1 MFEWLKD
8 KFKKKEDEVKE
19 EIQEV
24 KEELSEDNK
33 EEEIEDI
40 HEKLEEVEVKGNL
53 SEEDIKTSEKKEDTN
68 KEFQDK
74 EVIEDALGKKSEKED
89 EVKEEI
95 QVSKGELSEEKKEE
109 DLEEIHEKLEE
120 GNLSNEN
127 IKTSEKK
134 EDTNKEFQD
143 KEVIENALEKK
154 AEEKE
159 SEVKEEI
166 QAVKEEL
173 SEDNKEHD
181 IEEIEN
187 IHEKLE
193 EVEEKE
199 NLPEEDIETSE
210 KKEDTNKEFQDKE
223 VIEDAIEKKAEEKE
237 SEVKEEIHEKL
248 EEVEEKGNLS
258 EEDIKTSEKKEDTN
272 KEFQDKEVIDD
283 AIENKAEEK
292 EEEPKKVS
300 LFQRLKEGLDKT
312 RKEVGIKINTVLGA
326 YVKID
331 DEMLEDLE
339 DILVSADV
347 GMETTM
353 KLIDNLRETIIR
365 EKVNDPKEVKPL
377 LLEEAKKLMNPEL
390 NTKINSEPPV
400 IILVVGVNG
409 VGKTTTIGKLSQ
421 RFKNENKS
429 VLVCAADTFRAAA
442 IDQLK
447 EWGSRAN
454 VDVISHDEG
463 SDPAAVV
470 FDAIEAAKARK
481 TDVLIVDTA
490 GRLHNKS
497 NLMKELE
504 KINRIISKKYP
515 EANRENLLVLDSTTG
530 QNAINQAKTFK
541 EVTDISA
548 IALTKLD
555 GTAKGG
561 VVIALQSELG
571 IPIKL
576 IGVGEGIEDL
586 QDFNI
591 DTFLET
597 IFG

>member
-1 MFEWLKD
+1 MFNWFKD
-8 KFKKKEDEVKE
+8 KFKKKDDKE
-19 EIQEV
+19 N
-24 KEELSEDNK
+24 KEELIEENLSEEVESK
-33 EEEIEDI
+33 EEADEENILTNEEIREEEAQEIEEID
-40 HEKLEEVEVKGNL
+40 EKLEEVSEGGSL
-53 SEEDIKTSEKKEDTN
+53 SEEDVNTSEKIQDTN
-68 KEFQDK
+68 EAFKDK
-74 EVIEDALGKKSEKED
+74 SVIEDA
-89 EVKEEI
+89 
-95 QVSKGELSEEKKEE
+95 QEKKEAARE
-109 DLEEIHEKLEE
+109 ETQEEEI
-120 GNLSNEN
+120 
-127 IKTSEKK
+127 
-134 EDTNKEFQD
+134 
-143 KEVIENALEKK
+143 
-154 AEEKE
+154 
-159 SEVKEEI
+159 
-166 QAVKEEL
+166 
-173 SEDNKEHD
+173 
-181 IEEIEN
+181 
-187 IHEKLE
+187 
-193 EVEEKE
+193 
-199 NLPEEDIETSE
+199 
-210 KKEDTNKEFQDKE
+210 
-223 VIEDAIEKKAEEKE
+223 
-237 SEVKEEIHEKL
+237 EEIHEKL
-248 EEVEEKGNLS
+248 EEVS
-258 EEDIKTSEKKEDTN
+258 EEGSLSDEEVETSEKIEDTN
-272 KEFQDKEVIDD
+272 DAFKDKKVIEDALEQKEKAQDETKKVEEVVEVEI
-283 AIENKAEEK
+283 IEEK
-292 EEEPKKVS
+292 KEEPKKVS

-339 DILVSADV
+339 DILISADI

-365 EKVNDPKEVKPL
+365 EKINDPQEVKPL
-377 LLEEAKKLMNPEL
+377 LMAEAKKLMNPEL
-390 NTKINSEPPV
+390 NTPIKTEPPV

-409 VGKTTTIGKLSQ
+409 VGKTTTIGKLSS
-421 RFKNENKS
+421 RFKRKGKS

-447 EWGSRAN
+447 EWGNRAH
-454 VDVISHDEG
+454 VDIISHAEG

-504 KINRIISKKYP
+504 KINRIISNKFP

-530 QNAINQAKTFK
+530 QNAINQAKTFR
-541 EVTDISA
+541 EATDITG

-561 VVIALQSELG
+561 VVVALQSELG

-576 IGVGEGIEDL
+576 IGVGEGIDDL

-591 DTFLET
+591 DNFLET

>member
-1 MFEWLKD
+1 MFNWFKD
-8 KFKKKEDEVKE
+8 KFKKKDDKE
-19 EIQEV
+19 N
-24 KEELSEDNK
+24 KEELIEENILTNEEIR
-33 EEEIEDI
+33 EEEAQEIEEID
-40 HEKLEEVEVKGNL
+40 EKLEEVSEGGNL
-53 SEEDIKTSEKKEDTN
+53 SKEDVNTSEKIQDTN
-68 KEFQDK
+68 EVFKDK
-74 EVIEDALGKKSEKED
+74 SVIEDAL
-89 EVKEEI
+89 
-95 QVSKGELSEEKKEE
+95 EKKEAARE
-109 DLEEIHEKLEE
+109 EAQAEEI
-120 GNLSNEN
+120 
-127 IKTSEKK
+127 
-134 EDTNKEFQD
+134 
-143 KEVIENALEKK
+143 
-154 AEEKE
+154 
-159 SEVKEEI
+159 
-166 QAVKEEL
+166 
-173 SEDNKEHD
+173 
-181 IEEIEN
+181 
-187 IHEKLE
+187 
-193 EVEEKE
+193 
-199 NLPEEDIETSE
+199 
-210 KKEDTNKEFQDKE
+210 
-223 VIEDAIEKKAEEKE
+223 
-237 SEVKEEIHEKL
+237 EEIHEKL
-248 EEVEEKGNLS
+248 EEVSEEGKLS
-258 EEDIKTSEKKEDTN
+258 EEDVETSEKIEDTDEAF
-272 KEFQDKEVIDD
+272 KDKEVIED
-283 AIENKAEEK
+283 ALEQKEEAQEEIKEVENTEEVV

-339 DILVSADV
+339 DILISADI

-365 EKVNDPKEVKPL
+365 EKINDPQEVKPL
-377 LLEEAKKLMNPEL
+377 LMAEAKKLMNPEL
-390 NTKINSEPPV
+390 NTPIKTEPPV

-409 VGKTTTIGKLSQ
+409 VGKTTTIGKLSS
-421 RFKNENKS
+421 RFKREGKS

-447 EWGSRAN
+447 EWGNRAH
-454 VDVISHDEG
+454 VDIISHAEG

-504 KINRIISKKYP
+504 KINRIISNKFP

-530 QNAINQAKTFK
+530 QNAINQAKTFR
-541 EVTDISA
+541 EATDITG

-561 VVIALQSELG
+561 VVVALQSELG

-576 IGVGEGIEDL
+576 IGVGEGIDDL

-591 DTFLET
+591 DNFLET

>member
-1 MFEWLKD
+1 MFNWFKD
-8 KFKKKEDEVKE
+8 KFKKKNDKE
-19 EIQEV
+19 N
-24 KEELSEDNK
+24 KEELIEENLSEEAESK
-33 EEEIEDI
+33 EEADEENILTNEEIREEEAQEIEEID
-40 HEKLEEVEVKGNL
+40 EKLEEVSEGGNL
-53 SEEDIKTSEKKEDTN
+53 SEEDVNTSEKIEDTN
-68 KEFQDK
+68 EAFKDK
-74 EVIEDALGKKSEKED
+74 VVIEDALEQ
-89 EVKEEI
+89 KEEAR
-95 QVSKGELSEEKKEE
+95 EDAKEE
-109 DLEEIHEKLEE
+109 
-120 GNLSNEN
+120 
-127 IKTSEKK
+127 T
-134 EDTNKEFQD
+134 
-143 KEVIENALEKK
+143 KEVENT
-154 AEEKE
+154 
-159 SEVKEEI
+159 
-166 QAVKEEL
+166 
-173 SEDNKEHD
+173 
-181 IEEIEN
+181 
-187 IHEKLE
+187 E
-193 EVEEKE
+193 EV
-199 NLPEEDIETSE
+199 
-210 KKEDTNKEFQDKE
+210 
-223 VIEDAIEKKAEEKE
+223 V
-237 SEVKEEIHEKL
+237 
-248 EEVEEKGNLS
+248 
-258 EEDIKTSEKKEDTN
+258 
-272 KEFQDKEVIDD
+272 
-283 AIENKAEEK
+283 

-339 DILVSADV
+339 DILISADI

-365 EKVNDPKEVKPL
+365 EKINDPQEVKPL
-377 LLEEAKKLMNPEL
+377 LMAEAKKLMNPEL
-390 NTKINSEPPV
+390 NTPINTEPPV

-409 VGKTTTIGKLSQ
+409 VGKTTTIGKLSS
-421 RFKNENKS
+421 RFKREGKS

-447 EWGSRAN
+447 EWGNRAH
-454 VDVISHDEG
+454 VDIISHAEG

-504 KINRIISKKYP
+504 KINRIISNKFP

-530 QNAINQAKTFK
+530 QNAINQAKTFR
-541 EVTDISA
+541 EATDITG

-561 VVIALQSELG
+561 VVVALQSELE

-576 IGVGEGIEDL
+576 IGVGEGIDDL

-591 DTFLET
+591 DNFLET

>member
-1 MFEWLKD
+1 MFEWFKD

-19 EIQEV
+19 EVQEV
-24 KEELSEDNK
+24 KDEISSEENQEEL
-33 EEEIEDI
+33 EEI
-40 HEKLEEVEVKGNL
+40 HEKLEEVSEEGNL
-53 SEEDIKTSEKKEDTN
+53 SEEDLEASEEIEDTN
-68 KEFQDK
+68 ERFQDK
-74 EVIEDALGKKSEKED
+74 EVIEEAIENKIEEKED
-89 EVKEEI
+89 SKEEF
-95 QVSKGELSEEKKEE
+95 KEDELIEDNLVEEKEE
-109 DLEEIHEKLEE
+109 DKDLEEIHEKLEKVE
-120 GNLSNEN
+120 EAGDLSKEEVE
-127 IKTSEKK
+127 TSEGI
-134 EDTNKEFQD
+134 EDTNEKFQD
-143 KEVIENALEKK
+143 KEVIEE
-154 AEEKE
+154 
-159 SEVKEEI
+159 
-166 QAVKEEL
+166 
-173 SEDNKEHD
+173 
-181 IEEIEN
+181 
-187 IHEKLE
+187 
-193 EVEEKE
+193 
-199 NLPEEDIETSE
+199 
-210 KKEDTNKEFQDKE
+210 
-223 VIEDAIEKKAEEKE
+223 AI
-237 SEVKEEIHEKL
+237 
-248 EEVEEKGNLS
+248 
-258 EEDIKTSEKKEDTN
+258 D
-272 KEFQDKEVIDD
+272 
-283 AIENKAEEK
+283 NKAEEK
-292 EEEPKKVS
+292 EENQENLEEEVEEVTEEPKKAS
-300 LFQRLKEGLDKT
+300 LFQRLMDGLDKT

-377 LLEEAKKLMNPEL
+377 LLQEAKKLMNPEL

-447 EWGSRAN
+447 EWGIRAN

-470 FDAIEAAKARK
+470 FDAIEAAKARN

-576 IGVGEGIEDL
+576 IGVGEGIDDL

>member
-1 MFEWLKD
+1 MFNWFKD
-8 KFKKKEDEVKE
+8 KFKKKDDKE
-19 EIQEV
+19 N
-24 KEELSEDNK
+24 KEELIEENLSEEVESK
-33 EEEIEDI
+33 EEADEENILTNEEIREEEAQEIEEID
-40 HEKLEEVEVKGNL
+40 EKLEEVSEGGSL
-53 SEEDIKTSEKKEDTN
+53 SEEDVNTSEKIQDTN
-68 KEFQDK
+68 EAFKDK
-74 EVIEDALGKKSEKED
+74 SVIEDA
-89 EVKEEI
+89 
-95 QVSKGELSEEKKEE
+95 QEKKEAARE
-109 DLEEIHEKLEE
+109 ETQEEEI
-120 GNLSNEN
+120 
-127 IKTSEKK
+127 
-134 EDTNKEFQD
+134 
-143 KEVIENALEKK
+143 
-154 AEEKE
+154 
-159 SEVKEEI
+159 
-166 QAVKEEL
+166 
-173 SEDNKEHD
+173 
-181 IEEIEN
+181 
-187 IHEKLE
+187 
-193 EVEEKE
+193 
-199 NLPEEDIETSE
+199 
-210 KKEDTNKEFQDKE
+210 
-223 VIEDAIEKKAEEKE
+223 
-237 SEVKEEIHEKL
+237 EEIHEKL
-248 EEVEEKGNLS
+248 EEVS
-258 EEDIKTSEKKEDTN
+258 EEGSLSDEEVETSEKIEDTN
-272 KEFQDKEVIDD
+272 DAFKDKKVIEDALEQKEKAQDETKKVEEVVEVEI
-283 AIENKAEEK
+283 IEEK
-292 EEEPKKVS
+292 KEEPKKVS

-339 DILVSADV
+339 DILISADI

-365 EKVNDPKEVKPL
+365 EKINDPQEVKPL
-377 LLEEAKKLMNPEL
+377 LMAEAKKLMNPEL
-390 NTKINSEPPV
+390 NTPIKTEPPV

-409 VGKTTTIGKLSQ
+409 VGKTTTIGKLSS
-421 RFKNENKS
+421 RFKREGKS

-447 EWGSRAN
+447 EWGNRAH
-454 VDVISHDEG
+454 VDIISHAEG

-504 KINRIISKKYP
+504 KINRIISNKFP

-530 QNAINQAKTFK
+530 QNAINQAKTFR
-541 EVTDISA
+541 EATDITG

-561 VVIALQSELG
+561 VVVALQSELG

-576 IGVGEGIEDL
+576 IGVGEGIDDL

-591 DTFLET
+591 DNFLET

>member
-1 MFEWLKD
+1 MFNWLKD
-8 KFKKKEDEVKE
+8 KFKKKDSE
-19 EIQEV
+19 ET
-24 KEELSEDNK
+24 K
-33 EEEIEDI
+33 DI
-40 HEKLEEVEVKGNL
+40 HEKLEEV
-53 SEEDIKTSEKKEDTN
+53 S
-68 KEFQDK
+68 
-74 EVIEDALGKKSEKED
+74 
-89 EVKEEI
+89 
-95 QVSKGELSEEKKEE
+95 
-109 DLEEIHEKLEE
+109 EE
-120 GNLSNEN
+120 GNLS
-127 IKTSEKK
+127 K
-134 EDTNKEFQD
+134 ED
-143 KEVIENALEKK
+143 V
-154 AEEKE
+154 
-159 SEVKEEI
+159 
-166 QAVKEEL
+166 
-173 SEDNKEHD
+173 
-181 IEEIEN
+181 
-187 IHEKLE
+187 
-193 EVEEKE
+193 
-199 NLPEEDIETSE
+199 ETSE
-210 KKEDTNKEFQDKE
+210 KKEDTNE
-223 VIEDAIEKKAEEKE
+223 VFKDSEVVEEALEYKEEKQE
-237 SEVKEEIHEKL
+237 ETQSEAEEIHEKL
-248 EEVEEKGNLS
+248 EEVSEGGNLS
-258 EEDIKTSEKKEDTN
+258 KEDVETSEKKEDTN
-272 KEFQDKEVIDD
+272 EVFKDSEVVEEALEYKEEKQEETQSEAEEIHEKLEEVSEGGNLSKEDVDTSEKKEDTNEAFKDKEVV
-283 AIENKAEEK
+283 EEALEDK
-292 EEEPKKVS
+292 KEKQEEIEEEPKKVS

-339 DILVSADV
+339 DILISADI

-365 EKVNDPKEVKPL
+365 EKINDPQEVKPL
-377 LLEEAKKLMNPEL
+377 LMAEAKKLMNPDL
-390 NTKINSEPPV
+390 NTPINTEPPV

-409 VGKTTTIGKLSQ
+409 VGKTTTIGKLSS
-421 RFKNENKS
+421 RFKRDGKS

-447 EWGSRAN
+447 EWGNRAH
-454 VDVISHDEG
+454 VDIISHAEG

-504 KINRIISKKYP
+504 KINRIITNKYP

-530 QNAINQAKTFK
+530 QNAINQAKTFR
-541 EVTDISA
+541 EATDITG

-561 VVIALQSELG
+561 VVVALQSELG

-576 IGVGEGIEDL
+576 IGVGEGIDDL

-591 DTFLET
+591 DSFLET

>member
-1 MFEWLKD
+1 MFNWFKD
-8 KFKKKEDEVKE
+8 KFKKKDDKE
-19 EIQEV
+19 N
-24 KEELSEDNK
+24 KEELIEENLSEEAESK
-33 EEEIEDI
+33 EEADEENILTNEEIREEEAQEIEEIGEKLEEVSEGGKLSEEDINTSEKIQDTNEAFKDKGVIEDALEKKEAAREEAQAEEIEEI
-40 HEKLEEVEVKGNL
+40 HEKLEGVSEEGKL
-53 SEEDIKTSEKKEDTN
+53 SEEDINTSEKIQDTN
-68 KEFQDK
+68 EAFKDK
-74 EVIEDALGKKSEKED
+74 EVIEDALEQ
-89 EVKEEI
+89 KEEAR
-95 QVSKGELSEEKKEE
+95 EDAKEE
-109 DLEEIHEKLEE
+109 
-120 GNLSNEN
+120 
-127 IKTSEKK
+127 T
-134 EDTNKEFQD
+134 
-143 KEVIENALEKK
+143 KEVENT
-154 AEEKE
+154 
-159 SEVKEEI
+159 
-166 QAVKEEL
+166 
-173 SEDNKEHD
+173 
-181 IEEIEN
+181 
-187 IHEKLE
+187 E
-193 EVEEKE
+193 EV
-199 NLPEEDIETSE
+199 
-210 KKEDTNKEFQDKE
+210 
-223 VIEDAIEKKAEEKE
+223 V
-237 SEVKEEIHEKL
+237 
-248 EEVEEKGNLS
+248 
-258 EEDIKTSEKKEDTN
+258 
-272 KEFQDKEVIDD
+272 
-283 AIENKAEEK
+283 

-339 DILVSADV
+339 DILISADI

-365 EKVNDPKEVKPL
+365 EKINDPQEVKPL
-377 LLEEAKKLMNPEL
+377 LMAEAKKLMNPEL
-390 NTKINSEPPV
+390 NTPIKTEPPV

-409 VGKTTTIGKLSQ
+409 VGKTTTIGKLSS
-421 RFKNENKS
+421 RFKREGKS

-447 EWGSRAN
+447 EWGNRAH
-454 VDVISHDEG
+454 VDIISHAEG

-504 KINRIISKKYP
+504 KINRIISNKFP

-530 QNAINQAKTFK
+530 QNAINQAKTFR
-541 EVTDISA
+541 EATDITG

-561 VVIALQSELG
+561 VVVALHSELG

-576 IGVGEGIEDL
+576 IGVGEGIDDL

-591 DTFLET
+591 DNFLET

>member
-1 MFEWLKD
+1 MFEWFKD

-19 EIQEV
+19 ELQEV
-24 KEELSEDNK
+24 KDEISSEDN
-33 EEEIEDI
+33 
-40 HEKLEEVEVKGNL
+40 
-53 SEEDIKTSEKKEDTN
+53 
-68 KEFQDK
+68 Q
-74 EVIEDALGKKSEKED
+74 
-89 EVKEEI
+89 
-95 QVSKGELSEEKKEE
+95 EE

-120 GNLSNEN
+120 VSEEGNLSEEDLEA
-127 IKTSEKK
+127 SEKI
-134 EDTNKEFQD
+134 EDTNEKFHD
-143 KEVIENALEKK
+143 KEVIDEAIEKK
-154 AEEKE
+154 TEEIVD
-159 SEVKEEI
+159 SKEEI
-166 QAVKEEL
+166 KEEDKDL
-173 SEDNKEHD
+173 
-181 IEEIEN
+181 EE

-193 EVEEKE
+193 EVSEEG
-199 NLPEEDIETSE
+199 NLSEEDLEASE
-210 KKEDTNKEFQDKE
+210 EIEDTNEKFQDKE
-223 VIEDAIEKKAEEKE
+223 VIEDALDNKIED
-237 SEVKEEIHEKL
+237 KEENDLEENGENL
-248 EEVEEKGNLS
+248 EEEVEEV
-258 EEDIKTSEKKEDTN
+258 T
-272 KEFQDKEVIDD
+272 
-283 AIENKAEEK
+283 
-292 EEEPKKVS
+292 EEPKKAS
-300 LFQRLKEGLDKT
+300 LFQRLMDGLDKT

-339 DILVSADV
+339 DILLSADV

-377 LLEEAKKLMNPEL
+377 LLQEAKKLMNPEL

-447 EWGSRAN
+447 EWGIRAN

-470 FDAIEAAKARK
+470 FDAIEAAKARN

-576 IGVGEGIEDL
+576 IGVGEGIDDL

>member
-8 KFKKKEDEVKE
+8 KFKKKEDEVKEEIQEVKEGLSEDNKEKEIEDIHEKLKEVEEKGNLSEEDIKTSEKKEDTNEEFQDKEVIEDAIEIKTEEKEDEVKE

-40 HEKLEEVEVKGNL
+40 HEKLEEVE
-53 SEEDIKTSEKKEDTN
+53 
-68 KEFQDK
+68 
-74 EVIEDALGKKSEKED
+74 
-89 EVKEEI
+89 
-95 QVSKGELSEEKKEE
+95 
-109 DLEEIHEKLEE
+109 
-120 GNLSNEN
+120 
-127 IKTSEKK
+127 
-134 EDTNKEFQD
+134 
-143 KEVIENALEKK
+143 
-154 AEEKE
+154 
-159 SEVKEEI
+159 
-166 QAVKEEL
+166 
-173 SEDNKEHD
+173 
-181 IEEIEN
+181 
-187 IHEKLE
+187 
-193 EVEEKE
+193 
-199 NLPEEDIETSE
+199 
-210 KKEDTNKEFQDKE
+210 
-223 VIEDAIEKKAEEKE
+223 
-237 SEVKEEIHEKL
+237 
-248 EEVEEKGNLS
+248 EKGNLS

-272 KEFQDKEVIDD
+272 EEFQDKEVIED
-283 AIENKAEEK
+283 AIEIKTEEKEDEVKEEIQEVKEELSEDNKEEEIEDIHEKLEEVEEKGNLSEEDIETSEKKEDIIEEFQDKEVIEDAIEIKAEKK

>member
-1 MFEWLKD
+1 MFEWFKD

-19 EIQEV
+19 ELQEV
-24 KEELSEDNK
+24 KDEISSEDN
-33 EEEIEDI
+33 
-40 HEKLEEVEVKGNL
+40 
-53 SEEDIKTSEKKEDTN
+53 
-68 KEFQDK
+68 Q
-74 EVIEDALGKKSEKED
+74 
-89 EVKEEI
+89 
-95 QVSKGELSEEKKEE
+95 EE

-120 GNLSNEN
+120 VSEEGNLSEEDLEA
-127 IKTSEKK
+127 SEKI
-134 EDTNKEFQD
+134 EDTNEKFHD
-143 KEVIENALEKK
+143 KEVIDEAIEKK
-154 AEEKE
+154 TEEIVD
-159 SEVKEEI
+159 SKEEI
-166 QAVKEEL
+166 KEEDKDL
-173 SEDNKEHD
+173 
-181 IEEIEN
+181 EE

-193 EVEEKE
+193 EVSEEG
-199 NLPEEDIETSE
+199 NLSEEDLEASE
-210 KKEDTNKEFQDKE
+210 EIEDTNEKFQDKE
-223 VIEDAIEKKAEEKE
+223 VIEDALDNKIED
-237 SEVKEEIHEKL
+237 KEENDLEENGENL
-248 EEVEEKGNLS
+248 EEEVEEV
-258 EEDIKTSEKKEDTN
+258 T
-272 KEFQDKEVIDD
+272 
-283 AIENKAEEK
+283 
-292 EEEPKKVS
+292 EEPKKAS
-300 LFQRLKEGLDKT
+300 LFQRLMDGLDKT
-312 RKEVGIKINTVLGA
+312 RKEVGIKINTVIGA

-377 LLEEAKKLMNPEL
+377 LLKEAKKLMNPEL
-390 NTKINSEPPV
+390 NTKINSDPPV

-447 EWGSRAN
+447 EWGIRAN

-470 FDAIEAAKARK
+470 FDAIEAAKARN

-576 IGVGEGIEDL
+576 IGVGEGIDDL

>member
-1 MFEWLKD
+1 MFNWFKD
-8 KFKKKEDEVKE
+8 KFKKKEDKE
-19 EIQEV
+19 N
-24 KEELSEDNK
+24 KEELI
-33 EEEIEDI
+33 EE
-40 HEKLEEVEVKGNL
+40 NL
-53 SEEDIKTSEKKEDTN
+53 SEEVES
-68 KEFQDK
+68 
-74 EVIEDALGKKSEKED
+74 
-89 EVKEEI
+89 KEEAD
-95 QVSKGELSEEKKEE
+95 EENI
-109 DLEEIHEKLEE
+109 LTNEEIREE
-120 GNLSNEN
+120 EA
-127 IKTSEKK
+127 
-134 EDTNKEFQD
+134 Q
-143 KEVIENALEKK
+143 
-154 AEEKE
+154 
-159 SEVKEEI
+159 EI
-166 QAVKEEL
+166 
-173 SEDNKEHD
+173 
-181 IEEIEN
+181 
-187 IHEKLE
+187 
-193 EVEEKE
+193 
-199 NLPEEDIETSE
+199 
-210 KKEDTNKEFQDKE
+210 
-223 VIEDAIEKKAEEKE
+223 
-237 SEVKEEIHEKL
+237 EEIHEKL
-248 EEVEEKGNLS
+248 EEVSEGGNLS
-258 EEDIKTSEKKEDTN
+258 EEDVNTSEKIQDTN
-272 KEFQDKEVIDD
+272 EAFKDKEVIED
-283 AIENKAEEK
+283 ALEQKEEAQEEIKEVENTEEVV

-339 DILVSADV
+339 DILISADI

-365 EKVNDPKEVKPL
+365 EKINDPQEVKPL
-377 LLEEAKKLMNPEL
+377 LMAEAKKLMNPEL
-390 NTKINSEPPV
+390 NTPINTEPPV

-409 VGKTTTIGKLSQ
+409 VGKTTTIGKLSS
-421 RFKNENKS
+421 RFKREGKS

-447 EWGSRAN
+447 EWGNRAH
-454 VDVISHDEG
+454 VDIISHAEG

-504 KINRIISKKYP
+504 KINRIISNKFP

-530 QNAINQAKTFK
+530 QNAINQAKTFR
-541 EVTDISA
+541 EATDITG

-561 VVIALQSELG
+561 VVVALQSELG

-576 IGVGEGIEDL
+576 IGVGEGIDDL

-591 DTFLET
+591 DNFLET

>member
-19 EIQEV
+19 ELKEV

-40 HEKLEEVEVKGNL
+40 HEKLEEVEEKGNL
-53 SEEDIKTSEKKEDTN
+53 S
-68 KEFQDK
+68 
-74 EVIEDALGKKSEKED
+74 
-89 EVKEEI
+89 
-95 QVSKGELSEEKKEE
+95 
-109 DLEEIHEKLEE
+109 
-120 GNLSNEN
+120 
-127 IKTSEKK
+127 
-134 EDTNKEFQD
+134 
-143 KEVIENALEKK
+143 
-154 AEEKE
+154 
-159 SEVKEEI
+159 
-166 QAVKEEL
+166 
-173 SEDNKEHD
+173 
-181 IEEIEN
+181 
-187 IHEKLE
+187 
-193 EVEEKE
+193 
-199 NLPEEDIETSE
+199 EEDIETSE

-223 VIEDAIEKKAEEKE
+223 VIEDAIENKAEEKE
-237 SEVKEEIHEKL
+237 SEVKEELKEVKEELSEDNKEQDIEEIENIHEKL

-258 EEDIKTSEKKEDTN
+258 EKDIKTSEKKEDTN

-339 DILVSADV
+339 DILISADV

-377 LLEEAKKLMNPEL
+377 LLKEAKKLMNPEL

>member
-1 MFEWLKD
+1 MFNWFKD
-8 KFKKKEDEVKE
+8 KFKKKDDKE
-19 EIQEV
+19 N
-24 KEELSEDNK
+24 KEELI
-33 EEEIEDI
+33 EE
-40 HEKLEEVEVKGNL
+40 NL
-53 SEEDIKTSEKKEDTN
+53 SEEVEP
-68 KEFQDK
+68 
-74 EVIEDALGKKSEKED
+74 EVENPEEELIHEEVNEESKD
-89 EVKEEI
+89 EEVQEEI
-95 QVSKGELSEEKKEE
+95 
-109 DLEEIHEKLEE
+109 
-120 GNLSNEN
+120 
-127 IKTSEKK
+127 
-134 EDTNKEFQD
+134 
-143 KEVIENALEKK
+143 
-154 AEEKE
+154 
-159 SEVKEEI
+159 
-166 QAVKEEL
+166 
-173 SEDNKEHD
+173 
-181 IEEIEN
+181 
-187 IHEKLE
+187 
-193 EVEEKE
+193 
-199 NLPEEDIETSE
+199 
-210 KKEDTNKEFQDKE
+210 
-223 VIEDAIEKKAEEKE
+223 
-237 SEVKEEIHEKL
+237 EEIHEKL
-248 EEVEEKGNLS
+248 EEVSEEGNLSDEDVETSEDIEDTNEAFKDREVIEDALEQKKEAREEVQEEIEEIHEKLEEVSEEGKLS
-258 EEDIKTSEKKEDTN
+258 EEDVETSEKIEDTN
-272 KEFQDKEVIDD
+272 EAFKDKEVIED
-283 AIENKAEEK
+283 ALEQKEEAREDAKEETKEAENTEEVVEVETNK
-292 EEEPKKVS
+292 EIEEEPKKVS

-339 DILVSADV
+339 DILISADI

-365 EKVNDPKEVKPL
+365 EKINDPQEVKPL
-377 LLEEAKKLMNPEL
+377 LMAEAKKLMNPEL
-390 NTKINSEPPV
+390 NTPINTEPPV

-409 VGKTTTIGKLSQ
+409 VGKTTTIGKLSS
-421 RFKNENKS
+421 RFKREGKS

-447 EWGSRAN
+447 EWGNRAH
-454 VDVISHDEG
+454 VDIISHAEG

-504 KINRIISKKYP
+504 KINRIISNKFP

-530 QNAINQAKTFK
+530 QNAINQAKTFR
-541 EVTDISA
+541 EATDITG

-561 VVIALQSELG
+561 VVVALQSELG

-576 IGVGEGIEDL
+576 IGVGEGIDDL

-591 DTFLET
+591 DSFLET

>member
-19 EIQEV
+19 ELQEV
-24 KEELSEDNK
+24 KEEISEEK
-33 EEEIEDI
+33 EKKEIEEI
-40 HEKLEEVEVKGNL
+40 HEKLEKVSEEGNL
-53 SEEDIKTSEKKEDTN
+53 SEEDLEVSEKIEDTN
-68 KEFQDK
+68 EKFQDK
-74 EVIEDALGKKSEKED
+74 DVIE
-89 EVKEEI
+89 EEI
-95 QVSKGELSEEKKEE
+95 EKKTEEK
-109 DLEEIHEKLEE
+109 DLEEIHEKFEKVEE
-120 GNLSNEN
+120 AGELSKEEVE
-127 IKTSEKK
+127 TSEEI
-134 EDTNKEFQD
+134 EDTNEELQD
-143 KEVIENALEKK
+143 KEVIE
-154 AEEKE
+154 
-159 SEVKEEI
+159 
-166 QAVKEEL
+166 
-173 SEDNKEHD
+173 
-181 IEEIEN
+181 EEIE
-187 IHEKLE
+187 KSDLE
-193 EVEEKE
+193 ENSE
-199 NLPEEDIETSE
+199 NLEEELEEITE
-210 KKEDTNKEFQDKE
+210 
-223 VIEDAIEKKAEEKE
+223 APKKA
-237 SEVKEEIHEKL
+237 
-248 EEVEEKGNLS
+248 
-258 EEDIKTSEKKEDTN
+258 
-272 KEFQDKEVIDD
+272 
-283 AIENKAEEK
+283 
-292 EEEPKKVS
+292 S
-300 LFQRLKEGLDKT
+300 LFQRLKDGLDKT

-339 DILVSADV
+339 DILVTADV

-377 LLEEAKKLMNPEL
+377 LLQEAKKLMNPEL

-447 EWGSRAN
+447 EWGNRAN

-470 FDAIEAAKARK
+470 FDAIEAAKARN

-504 KINRIISKKYP
+504 KINRIITQKYP

>member
-1 MFEWLKD
+1 MFEWFKD

-19 EIQEV
+19 ELQEV
-24 KEELSEDNK
+24 KDEISSEDNQ
-33 EEEIEDI
+33 EEELEEI
-40 HEKLEEVEVKGNL
+40 HEKLEKVSEEGNL
-53 SEEDIKTSEKKEDTN
+53 SEEVLEASEDIEDTN
-68 KEFQDK
+68 EKFQDK
-74 EVIEDALGKKSEKED
+74 EVIEEAIEKKTEEKED
-89 EVKEEI
+89 SKEEI
-95 QVSKGELSEEKKEE
+95 KEE
-109 DLEEIHEKLEE
+109 DKNLEEIHEKLEE
-120 GNLSNEN
+120 VSEEGNLSEEDLE
-127 IKTSEKK
+127 TSEEI
-134 EDTNKEFQD
+134 EDTNEKFQD
-143 KEVIENALEKK
+143 KEVIEEAIENKT
-154 AEEKE
+154 EEKE
-159 SEVKEEI
+159 VNNLEENSENLE
-166 QAVKEEL
+166 
-173 SEDNKEHD
+173 
-181 IEEIEN
+181 
-187 IHEKLE
+187 E
-193 EVEEKE
+193 EVEEITE
-199 NLPEEDIETSE
+199 AP
-210 KKEDTNKEFQDKE
+210 
-223 VIEDAIEKKAEEKE
+223 KKA
-237 SEVKEEIHEKL
+237 
-248 EEVEEKGNLS
+248 
-258 EEDIKTSEKKEDTN
+258 
-272 KEFQDKEVIDD
+272 
-283 AIENKAEEK
+283 
-292 EEEPKKVS
+292 S
-300 LFQRLKEGLDKT
+300 LFQRLKDGLDKT

-377 LLEEAKKLMNPEL
+377 LLKEAKKLMNPEL
-390 NTKINSEPPV
+390 NTKINSDPPV

-447 EWGSRAN
+447 EWGIRAN
-454 VDVISHDEG
+454 VEVISHDEG

-470 FDAIEAAKARK
+470 FDAIEAAKARN

-576 IGVGEGIEDL
+576 IGVGEGIDDL